1 MTVVSLVG
9 LLIALLVGI
18 VVYGR
23 IVARA
28 QGKGNPPNKEVLK
41 DYWFNYIVVV
51 VVLSVPVLLFNYLA
65 KLASF
70 SPESFFLAK
79 EGVNALVHLA
89 TVYVLPIVFLKNENI
104 IAILAGISYL
114 FRHFTE
120 SLSIVLLVL
129 AMFSLNIVVSL
140 SMVKAWALESN
151 ILSLA
156 SVMVLVNV
164 VATYFVFLIFAAAT
178 VVLLKPKSEV
188 AGNGA

>member
-1 MTVVSLVG
+1 VRETIINSVRIVNADIALVLLVGICGIRIFGGVMTVVSLVG
-9 LLIALLVGI
+9 LLMALLVGI

-70 SPESFFLAK
+70 SPESFVLAK
-79 EGVNALVHLA
+79 EGVTALVQLA

-114 FRHFTE
+114 F
-120 SLSIVLLVL
+120 
-129 AMFSLNIVVSL
+129 
-140 SMVKAWALESN
+140 
-151 ILSLA
+151 
-156 SVMVLVNV
+156 
-164 VATYFVFLIFAAAT
+164 
-178 VVLLKPKSEV
+178 
-188 AGNGA
+188 